1 LYGKIRMIYKGNFT
15 GRIIHMKKIL
25 LVEDDSTLAYGLDFT
40 LKNEGFDV
48 VMAGN
53 LEVARGEFEKNKFD
67 LILLDVKLPDGT
79 GYDFCKHIRKSSDV
93 PIIYLTAC
101 DEEINIVT
109 GLDLGGD
116 DYITK
121 PFRIREL
128 ISRIKAAL
136 RRQSKD
142 SESGEVLISE
152 DIKVYLLQGTVTK
165 GDEEIALTSLEY
177 RLLLSLIKNPK
188 QVLNRSTILDN
199 LWDVGGEFVDDNTL
213 SVYIRRL
220 REKIENNAAEPK
232 FIATVRG
239 IGYKWDCNVRKAGSL

>member
-1 LYGKIRMIYKGNFT
+1 MQLYGKIRMIYKGSFT
-15 GRIIHMKKIL
+15 GRIIYMKKIL

-48 VMAGN
+48 VMASN
-53 LEVARGEFEKNKFD
+53 LESARGEFEKNKFD
-67 LILLDVKLPDGT
+67 LLLLDVKLPDGT
-79 GYDFCKHIRKSSDV
+79 GYDFCKHIRKTSDV
-93 PIIYLTAC
+93 SIIFLTAC
-101 DEEINIVT
+101 DEEVNIVT
-109 GLDLGGD
+109 GLDMGGD

-128 ISRIKAAL
+128 ISRIKAVI

-142 SESGEVLISE
+142 SETGEILISE
-152 DIKVYLLQGTVTK
+152 EIKVYLLQGVVTK
-165 GDEEIALTSLEY
+165 GDEEVTLTSLEY

-188 QVLNRSTILDN
+188 QALNRNAILDN

-220 REKIENNAAEPK
+220 REKIENNPAEPK
-232 FIATVRG
+232 LIVTVRG
-239 IGYKWDCNVRKAGSL
+239 IGYKWDCNVRKVG

>member
-1 LYGKIRMIYKGNFT
+1 LYGKIRMIYEDSST
-15 GRIIHMKKIL
+15 GRIMHMKKIL

-48 VMAGN
+48 VMASN
-53 LEVARGEFEKNKFD
+53 LEKARDEFEKNKFD

-79 GYDFCKHIRKSSDV
+79 GYDFCKQIRKTSDIPV
-93 PIIYLTAC
+93 IFLTAC

-128 ISRIKAAL
+128 ISRIKAVI
-136 RRQSKD
+136 RRQGKD
-142 SESGEVLISE
+142 CDSGEILVSE
-152 DIKVYLLQGTVTK
+152 NIKVYLLQGGVTN
-165 GDEEIALTSLEY
+165 GDEEVILTSLEY
-177 RLLLSLIKNPK
+177 RLLLSLMQHPK
-188 QVLNRSTILDN
+188 QVLNRTTILEN
-199 LWDVGGEFVDDNTL
+199 LWDAGGEFVDDNTL

-220 REKIENNAAEPK
+220 REKVELNPAEPK
-232 FIATVRG
+232 FIVTVRG
-239 IGYKWDCNVRKAGSL
+239 AGYKWDCNVRKVGSL

>member
-1 LYGKIRMIYKGNFT
+1 
-15 GRIIHMKKIL
+15 MKKIL
-25 LVEDDSTLAYGLDFT
+25 IVEDDSTLAFGLDFT

-48 VMAGN
+48 VMAGS
-53 LEVARGEFEKNKFD
+53 LEQAKGEFEKNKFD

-79 GYDFCKHIRKSSDV
+79 GYEFCKVIRKTSDV
-93 PIIYLTAC
+93 PIIFLTAC

-128 ISRIKAAL
+128 ISRIKAVI
-136 RRQSKD
+136 RRKSKD
-142 SESGEVLISE
+142 PDSGEILISE
-152 DIKVYLLQGTVTK
+152 NIKVNVLQATVTK
-165 GDEEIALTSLEY
+165 GDEEVALTSLEY
-177 RLLLSLIKNPK
+177 RLLLSLIKHAK
-188 QVLNRSTILDN
+188 QVLNRNTILEN

-220 REKIENNAAEPK
+220 REKVEHNPAEPR
-232 FIATVRG
+232 FIVTIRG
-239 IGYKWDCNVRKAGSL
+239 VGYKWDCNVRKVGSL